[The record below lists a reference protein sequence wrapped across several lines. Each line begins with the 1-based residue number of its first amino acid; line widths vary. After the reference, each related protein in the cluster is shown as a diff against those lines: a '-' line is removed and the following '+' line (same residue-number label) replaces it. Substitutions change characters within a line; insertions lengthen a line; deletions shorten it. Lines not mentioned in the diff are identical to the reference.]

1 MKRFIA
7 FLLLSCLLLT
17 SLLALPFLAKAD
29 PITTDPATADPAPET
44 FQLKDVKKPS
54 GASNFDV
61 SEIFSVQDQSGKNT
75 FDLTNQLITEG
86 QEAGSPVAAILLRA
100 INILSLLL
108 GTFAVIMFIISGY
121 MFSTADGDES
131 RLDRAKAMITQTIL
145 GTVVGFGAYFIV
157 TLVTSFLF

>member
-7 FLLLSCLLLT
+7 FLLLSCLILT

-29 PITTDPATADPAPET
+29 PITTDTET
-44 FQLKDVKKPS
+44 TQPKEASKPS
-54 GASNFDV
+54 RASNFDV
-61 SEIFSVQDQSGKNT
+61 SEIFSVQDQSGQNT
-75 FDLTNQLITEG
+75 FDITNQLITEG

-108 GTFAVIMFIISGY
+108 GTFAVIMFIIAGY
-121 MFSTADGDES
+121 MFATADGDES
-131 RLDRAKAMITQTIL
+131 RLDRAKAVIAQTIL

>member
-29 PITTDPATADPAPET
+29 PITPVETTQPKPADKA
-44 FQLKDVKKPS
+44 S
-54 GASNFDV
+54 GISSFNV
-61 SEIFSVQDQSGKNT
+61 SEILSVDPDKNGKNG
-75 FDLTNQLITEG
+75 FDLTNQLIAEG
-86 QEAGSPVAAILLRA
+86 QEAGSPAAAILLRA

-108 GTFAVIMFIISGY
+108 GTFAVVMFIISGY
-121 MFSTADGDES
+121 MFATADGDES
-131 RLDRAKAMITQTIL
+131 RLDRAKTVITQTIL